1 MIRSSRKIHKY
12 LSLAISVQLLLWTIS
27 GIYFSFNKIEDV
39 RGSQYL
45 RTTEVVE
52 TPKGNKVEPQKAL
65 LIVADKTFLKPLSVI
80 EITEDKAGSEYRGRS
95 LPLYMIE
102 TINEE
107 SEEINVYLDPF
118 SEEIVAIRSNQWRI
132 WDFMW
137 GIHIMDWNE
146 RDNIGNVFLKI
157 FSILALLSAL
167 NNARIEKIFK
177 KTLPM
182 LSLSFQSMMCIPH
195 IKSHILH

>member
-1 MIRSSRKIHKY
+1 
-12 LSLAISVQLLLWTIS
+12 
-27 GIYFSFNKIEDV
+27 
-39 RGSQYL
+39 
-45 RTTEVVE
+45 
-52 TPKGNKVEPQKAL
+52 
-65 LIVADKTFLKPLSVI
+65 
-80 EITEDKAGSEYRGRS
+80 
-95 LPLYMIE
+95 MIE

-146 RDNIGNVFLKI
+146 RDNIDNVFLKI

-167 NNARIEKIFK
+167 SGIYLFFSLNK
-177 KTLPM
+177 K
-182 LSLSFQSMMCIPH
+182 
-195 IKSHILH
+195 

>member
-1 MIRSSRKIHKY
+1 
-12 LSLAISVQLLLWTIS
+12 LGLAISVQLLLWTIS

-45 RTTEVVE
+45 RTTEVIE
-52 TPKGNKVEPQKAL
+52 TPKGNKIEPQKAL
-65 LIVADKTFLKPLSVI
+65 LTVADKTFLKPISVV
-80 EITEDKAGSEYRGRS
+80 EITEDKAGSEYRGRT

-107 SEEINVYLDPF
+107 SEKINVYLDPF

-146 RDNIGNVFLKI
+146 RDNISNVFLKI

-167 NNARIEKIFK
+167 SGIYLFFSSNK
-177 KTLPM
+177 KL
-182 LSLSFQSMMCIPH
+182 
-195 IKSHILH
+195 

>member
-45 RTTEVVE
+45 KEIKVVE
-52 TPKGNKVEPQKAL
+52 TFKGNKIELEQAL
-65 LIVADKTFLKPLSVI
+65 LIVTDKTFLKPISII
-80 EITEDKAGSEYRGRS
+80 EITDDKAGSEYRGRS
-95 LPLYMIE
+95 LPLYKVE
-102 TINEE
+102 TIDEDNKK
-107 SEEINVYLDPF
+107 INVYLDPY
-118 SEEIVAIRSNQWRI
+118 SEKIVAIRSNQWRV

-146 RDNIGNVFLKI
+146 RDNIGNIFLKI
-157 FSILALLSAL
+157 FSILALLSAISGIYL
-167 NNARIEKIFK
+167 FFATNNISKGS
-177 KTLPM
+177 T
-182 LSLSFQSMMCIPH
+182 
-195 IKSHILH
+195 

>member
-1 MIRSSRKIHKY
+1 MPQSYLKPFNGDSLVRSSRKIHKY
-12 LSLAISVQLLLWTIS
+12 LSLAISIQLLLWTVS

-45 RTTEVVE
+45 RTTEVIE
-52 TPKGNKVEPQKAL
+52 TSKGNKIEPQKAL
-65 LIVADKTFLKPLSVI
+65 LIVTDKTFLKPISVV

-137 GIHIMDWNE
+137 GIHIMDWSE
-146 RDNIGNVFLKI
+146 RDNIGNIFLKV

-167 NNARIEKIFK
+167 SGIYLFFK
-177 KTLPM
+177 
-182 LSLSFQSMMCIPH
+182 SSSGR
-195 IKSHILH
+195 KSIDN

>member
-1 MIRSSRKIHKY
+1 
-12 LSLAISVQLLLWTIS
+12 
-27 GIYFSFNKIEDV
+27 
-39 RGSQYL
+39 
-45 RTTEVVE
+45 
-52 TPKGNKVEPQKAL
+52 
-65 LIVADKTFLKPLSVI
+65 
-80 EITEDKAGSEYRGRS
+80 
-95 LPLYMIE
+95 MIE

-107 SEEINVYLDPF
+107 SEKINVYLDPF

-167 NNARIEKIFK
+167 SGIYLFFSLNK
-177 KTLPM
+177 K
-182 LSLSFQSMMCIPH
+182 
-195 IKSHILH
+195 K

>member
-45 RTTEVVE
+45 RTIEVIE
-52 TPKGNKVEPQKAL
+52 TPKSNKIELQKAL
-65 LIVADKTFLKPLSVI
+65 LIVADKTFLKPISVV

-102 TINEE
+102 TINKE

-146 RDNIGNVFLKI
+146 RDNIGNIFLKV

-167 NNARIEKIFK
+167 SGIYLFFVTNKR
-177 KTLPM
+177 
-182 LSLSFQSMMCIPH
+182 Q
-195 IKSHILH
+195 

>member
-1 MIRSSRKIHKY
+1 
-12 LSLAISVQLLLWTIS
+12 
-27 GIYFSFNKIEDV
+27 
-39 RGSQYL
+39 
-45 RTTEVVE
+45 
-52 TPKGNKVEPQKAL
+52 
-65 LIVADKTFLKPLSVI
+65 
-80 EITEDKAGSEYRGRS
+80 
-95 LPLYMIE
+95 MIE

-167 NNARIEKIFK
+167 SGIYLFFSLNK
-177 KTLPM
+177 K
-182 LSLSFQSMMCIPH
+182 
-195 IKSHILH
+195 K

>member
-45 RTTEVVE
+45 KERKVVE
-52 TPKGNKVEPQKAL
+52 ISKGNKIEPQQAL
-65 LIVADKTFLKPLSVI
+65 LIVSDKTFLKPISII

-95 LPLYMIE
+95 LPLYKVQA
-102 TINEE
+102 INEE
-107 SEEINVYLDPF
+107 NKTINVYLDPY
-118 SEEIVAIRSNQWRI
+118 SEEIVAIRSNQWRV

-146 RDNIGNVFLKI
+146 RDNIGNIFLKI

-167 NNARIEKIFK
+167 SGIYLFFVTNKRNKSP
-177 KTLPM
+177 TLESP
-182 LSLSFQSMMCIPH
+182 
-195 IKSHILH
+195 

>member
-1 MIRSSRKIHKY
+1 LLLSFKKPYRNKILIRSPRKIHKY

-45 RTTEVVE
+45 RTTEVIE
-52 TPKGNKVEPQKAL
+52 TPKGNKIETQQAL
-65 LIVADKTFLKPLSVI
+65 LIVADKTFLKPISVI
-80 EITEDKAGSEYRGRS
+80 EITEDKSGSEYRGRS
-95 LPLYMIE
+95 LPLYRIE
-102 TINEE
+102 AINKDN
-107 SEEINVYLDPF
+107 EEINVYLDPF

-146 RDNIGNVFLKI
+146 RDNIGNIFLKV

-167 NNARIEKIFK
+167 SGIYLFFVTNKR
-177 KTLPM
+177 
-182 LSLSFQSMMCIPH
+182 Q
-195 IKSHILH
+195 

>member
-1 MIRSSRKIHKY
+1 
-12 LSLAISVQLLLWTIS
+12 
-27 GIYFSFNKIEDV
+27 
-39 RGSQYL
+39 
-45 RTTEVVE
+45 
-52 TPKGNKVEPQKAL
+52 
-65 LIVADKTFLKPLSVI
+65 
-80 EITEDKAGSEYRGRS
+80 
-95 LPLYMIE
+95 MIE

-146 RDNIGNVFLKI
+146 RDNIGNIFLKV

-167 NNARIEKIFK
+167 SGIYLFFVTNKR
-177 KTLPM
+177 
-182 LSLSFQSMMCIPH
+182 Q
-195 IKSHILH
+195 

>member
-45 RTTEVVE
+45 KEIKVVE
-52 TPKGNKVEPQKAL
+52 TFKGNKIELEQAL
-65 LIVADKTFLKPLSVI
+65 LIVTDKTFLKPISII
-80 EITEDKAGSEYRGRS
+80 EITDDKAGSEYRGRS
-95 LPLYMIE
+95 LPLYKVE
-102 TINEE
+102 TIDEDNKK
-107 SEEINVYLDPF
+107 INVYLDPY
-118 SEEIVAIRSNQWRI
+118 SEKIVAIRSNQWRV

-146 RDNIGNVFLKI
+146 RDNIGNIFLKI
-157 FSILALLSAL
+157 FSILALLSAISGIYL
-167 NNARIEKIFK
+167 FFATNN
-177 KTLPM
+177 
-182 LSLSFQSMMCIPH
+182 
-195 IKSHILH
+195 KSKGST